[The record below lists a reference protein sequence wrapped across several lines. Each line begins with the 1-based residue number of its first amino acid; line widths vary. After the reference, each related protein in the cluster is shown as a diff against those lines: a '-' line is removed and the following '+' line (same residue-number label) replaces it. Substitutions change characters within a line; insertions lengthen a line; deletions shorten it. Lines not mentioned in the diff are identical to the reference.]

1 MADWFLGLTPFSQAL
16 IRVLL
21 VVVPILTLVPGLI
34 WWERRLLSWMQD
46 RIGPNR
52 VATITWSKTSK
63 MVPPFLRGK
72 KTRIF
77 GLLQPIADGVK
88 LFFKEDVTPSA
99 VDRIIYFLAP
109 GIALFPAFA
118 LGGTMPFAPWPSV
131 TPIADVNIGILYMLA
146 ISSLG
151 VYGVVLAGYSGN
163 NKYSLMGGLRSSAQL
178 ISYEL
183 AMGMSLACIALA
195 SGSLRMTDMVREQE
209 TPLWGVAPFMQNW
222 HVFTPYGFLAF
233 VVFLICMVAETNRAP
248 FDLPEAENEL
258 IAGYHTEYSSM
269 KFAVF
274 FMGEYAAMF
283 VFSGILAT
291 VFFGGWNALPF
302 NWDWIATHSSVPF
315 FSGIAEFFGKANYY
329 LAPIWFLGKIAFF
342 VSVYVWLRATLPR
355 LRYDQLMSLGWK
367 SLLPMATVNFIVVA
381 SWIIVTR
388 LVAEKYSSMLG
399 AVAGIGIWIVA
410 IVLSISIW
418 RAFTSKTRLADIE
431 SRTITM
437 VDPNDSAEVPTSSEA
452 VPASA

>member
-1 MADWFLGLTPFSQAL
+1 MAQWYLDLHPAWQAL

-21 VVVPILTLVPGLI
+21 LVVPILILVPGLI

-63 MVPPFLRGK
+63 LVPPFLRGK
-72 KTRIF
+72 KTSIW

-88 LFFKEDVTPSA
+88 LFFKEDITPSA
-99 VDRIIYFLAP
+99 VDRVIYFLAP

-118 LGGTMPFAPWPSV
+118 LGGTMPWAPWPSL
-131 TPIADVNIGILYMLA
+131 TPVADVNIGVLYMLA

-163 NKYSLMGGLRSSAQL
+163 NKYSLMGGLRASAQL

-183 AMGMSLACIALA
+183 AMGMSLACIAVA

-209 TPLWGVAPFMQNW
+209 KALWGVFPVLQNW
-222 HVFTPYGFLAF
+222 FVLTPFGFISM

-283 VFSGILAT
+283 IFSAVMSVI
-291 VFFGGWNALPF
+291 FFGGWNIVPVNWDYIAQNSSLPF
-302 NWDWIATHSSVPF
+302 F
-315 FSGIAEFFGKANYY
+315 GGIAEVISGLNYWFAPLFFIA
-329 LAPIWFLGKIAFF
+329 KIAFF
-342 VSVYVWLRATLPR
+342 ISVYIWLRATLPR

-367 SLLPMATVNFIVVA
+367 SLLPLATVNFIIVA
-381 SWIIVTR
+381 SWILVTR
-388 LVAEKYSSMLG
+388 LVSETKNPFWG
-399 AVAGIGIWIVA
+399 QIAGIG
-410 IVLSISIW
+410 L
-418 RAFTSKTRLADIE
+418 
-431 SRTITM
+431 
-437 VDPNDSAEVPTSSEA
+437 
-452 VPASA
+452 